1 MGTTERLKD
10 LIDRQKEG
18 IIQLEAECRA
28 IENSDMARENV
39 ELKAKLEKL
48 YIDYEKANSN
58 ASALSKENAGLK
70 NALYEQIYNEKI
82 KILNITAKKLDVYF
96 KSNVDGEQN
105 RLTIFENG
113 VRSRINNFTAA
124 LRQYNIDTKDEIYTK
139 IDELTTLL
147 NERVT
152 IARTKAAHTQAAFSE
167 DERAEFEALRRE
179 QITDEQI
186 RAIAKKNNFERFVGL
201 NLLNAIGIF
210 LIIIGVITAARY
222 AYVQLP
228 NTLRGIMMFMA
239 GGAMLIAGELMNR
252 KKTNIFSLG
261 ITAGGVGVL
270 YVALATSYFGLSILD
285 MYPAIAVCIL
295 ITVAAF
301 VLSNRYHSQ
310 VILAFALI
318 GGYLPVFSIDGNS
331 IFIFGAMVYF
341 IALNLLALTISFHK
355 KWSVSAFI
363 GLFLNIIG
371 TLVICLHFSYAA
383 ALKSKLLVILYVLFA
398 FLIYTLIPIVS
409 TYRTKTK
416 FRKSDVV
423 LLAIN
428 TFFSSLFMYGVF
440 DMLQLN
446 NFNGVIAIVFA
457 VTYLFLGRFIEKKF
471 TVEERNTKA
480 LFYLT
485 GLAFV
490 VLIIPLQFGRTWLS
504 LGWLAEGVLLTTY
517 GILNNENIFKRIG
530 LIISGLCL
538 SAFILFDCSWTYHY
552 LFAYKYFA
560 ITLGSL
566 IILGMYM
573 YKKMMAGWFVKIY
586 KYFALANVWFYT
598 LYIIGKLGTMLF
610 ENYSGRLYNIGYL
623 IAATAI
629 VSTFLIAYTIPRI
642 KILSDLGTKIMSIVL
657 YVIGILWLLVIN
669 SMSSPIHNSLSAPFG
684 IMLIGTLVLIIVG
697 LISVLAVRDL
707 MGFIVTGRKLGVE
720 WYPLIISGYFIL
732 ILTQNLITQYDLSFS
747 SAVISIIYVL
757 TAFAWIVY
765 GFVKRYSFIRRFGL
779 GLAILAVI
787 KLFIID
793 LFSLTQGFR
802 IVSYFALGI
811 TLLAISFV
819 YQYFSK
825 RLERMEEVPVDVEE
839 NH

>member
-1 MGTTERLKD
+1 MGTTEKLKD

-48 YIDYEKANSN
+48 CIDYEKANSN

-96 KSNVDGEQN
+96 KSNVEGEQN
-105 RLTIFENG
+105 RLTAFENG
-113 VRSRINNFTAA
+113 VRSKINNFTAA
-124 LRQYNIDTKDEIYTK
+124 LKQYNIDTKDEIYTK
-139 IDELTTLL
+139 LDELTALL

-152 IARTKAAHTQAAFSE
+152 IARAKAAHTQAAFSE

-222 AYVQLP
+222 AYIQLP

-252 KKTNIFSLG
+252 KKANIFSLG

-310 VILAFALI
+310 VILVFALI
-318 GGYLPVFSIDGNS
+318 GGYLPVFSIDGSS

-440 DMLQLN
+440 DMLRLN
-446 NFNGVIAIVFA
+446 NLNGLIAIVFA

-471 TVEERNTKA
+471 TVEERNTTA

-538 SAFILFDCSWTYHY
+538 SAFFLFDCSWTYHY

-566 IILGMYM
+566 IILGTYM
-573 YKKMMAGWFVKIY
+573 YKKMMAGWFAKIY

-642 KILSDLGTKIMSIVL
+642 KILSDMGTKIMSIVL

-669 SMSSPIHNSLSAPFG
+669 SISSPIHNSLSAPLG

-707 MGFIVTGRKLGVE
+707 MGLIVTGRKLGIE

-811 TLLAISFV
+811 TLVAISFV

-825 RLERMEEVPVDVEE
+825 RLERMEEVSVDVEE

>member
-1 MGTTERLKD
+1 MGTTEKLKD

-48 YIDYEKANSN
+48 YIDYEKVSSN

-105 RLTIFENG
+105 RLTVFENG
-113 VRSRINNFTAA
+113 VRSKINNFTAA
-124 LRQYNIDTKDEIYTK
+124 LRQYNIDTKDEIYIK
-139 IDELTTLL
+139 INELTALL

-152 IARTKAAHTQAAFSE
+152 IARAKAAHTQAAFSE
-167 DERAEFEALRRE
+167 AERAEFEALRRE
-179 QITDEQI
+179 QISDEQI

-252 KKTNIFSLG
+252 KKANIFSLG

-270 YVALATSYFGLSILD
+270 YVALATSYFGLSILG

-310 VILAFALI
+310 VILSFALI

-355 KWSVSAFI
+355 KWSVPAFI
-363 GLFLNIIG
+363 GLFLNMIG
-371 TLVICLHFSYAA
+371 TLVICFHFSYAA

-409 TYRTKTK
+409 TYRTNTR

-446 NFNGVIAIVFA
+446 NLNGMIAIVFA

-471 TVEERNTKA
+471 TVEERNTTA

-490 VLIIPLQFGRTWLS
+490 VLIIPLQFGRIWLS
-504 LGWLAEGVLLTTY
+504 LGWLAEGILLTTY

-530 LIISGLCL
+530 LIINGLCL
-538 SAFILFDCSWTYHY
+538 SAFFLFDCSWTYHY

-566 IILGMYM
+566 IILGTYM
-573 YKKMMAGWFVKIY
+573 YKNMMAGWFAKIY

-623 IAATAI
+623 IAAAAI

-707 MGFIVTGRKLGVE
+707 MGLIVTGRKLGVE

-825 RLERMEEVPVDVEE
+825 RLERMEEVSVDVEE